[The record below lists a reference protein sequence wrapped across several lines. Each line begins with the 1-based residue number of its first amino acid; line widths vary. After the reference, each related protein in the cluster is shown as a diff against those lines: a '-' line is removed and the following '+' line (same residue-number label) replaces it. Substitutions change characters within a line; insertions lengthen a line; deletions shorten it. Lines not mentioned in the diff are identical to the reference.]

1 MKTAFYTTDIG
12 IIKIT
17 YKQKISKIELVD
29 QTNENNDKTLETNKV
44 ISQINEYLDGKR
56 KEFSIYDLCKA
67 EGTNFQQK
75 VWQELLNIPY
85 GQTKTYKDIAKN
97 IGNEKAVRAVA
108 TAIGKNPL
116 MVIIPCHRVIGSDGK
131 LRGYAYGVDVKGK
144 LINLENKSYFFLK

>member
-1 MKTAFYTTDIG
+1 MKTAFYTTEIG

-29 QTNENNDKTLETNKV
+29 QIDENNDRTLETDK
-44 ISQINEYLDGKR
+44 IIGQINEYLDGKR

-75 VWQELLNIPY
+75 VWQELLSIPY

-116 MVIIPCHRVIGSDGK
+116 MIINPCHRVIGSDGK
-131 LRGYAYGVDVKGK
+131 MHGYAYG
-144 LINLENKSYFFLK
+144 INLKKKLLDLENSI

>member
-29 QTNENNDKTLETNKV
+29 QIDENNDRTLETDK
-44 ISQINEYLDGKR
+44 IIGQINEYLDGKR

-108 TAIGKNPL
+108 TAISKNPL
-116 MVIIPCHRVIGSDGK
+116 MIITPCHRVIGSDGK
-131 LRGYAYGVDVKGK
+131 MHGYAYG
-144 LINLENKSYFFLK
+144 INLKKKLLDLENNNYK

>member
-29 QTNENNDKTLETNKV
+29 QIDENNDRTLETDK
-44 ISQINEYLDGKR
+44 IIGQINEYLDGKR

-108 TAIGKNPL
+108 TVIGKNPL

-131 LRGYAYGVDVKGK
+131 MHGYAYG
-144 LINLENKSYFFLK
+144 INLKKKLLDLENSI

>member
-29 QTNENNDKTLETNKV
+29 QTNENNDRTLETDK
-44 ISQINEYLDGKR
+44 IIGQINEYLDGKR

-131 LRGYAYGVDVKGK
+131 MHGYAYG
-144 LINLENKSYFFLK
+144 INLKKKLLDLEDNN

>member
-29 QTNENNDKTLETNKV
+29 QIDENNDRTLETDK
-44 ISQINEYLDGKR
+44 IIGQINEYLDGKR

-116 MVIIPCHRVIGSDGK
+116 MIITPCHRVIGSDGK
-131 LRGYAYGVDVKGK
+131 MHGYAYG
-144 LINLENKSYFFLK
+144 INLKKRLLDLENNN

>member
-29 QTNENNDKTLETNKV
+29 QIDENNDKTLETNKV

-116 MVIIPCHRVIGSDGK
+116 MIITPCHRVIGSDGK
-131 LRGYAYGVDVKGK
+131 MHGYAYG
-144 LINLENKSYFFLK
+144 INLKKKLLDLEDNN

>member
-1 MKTAFYTTDIG
+1 MKTAFYTTGIG

-17 YKQKISKIELVD
+17 YKQKISKIELVYQID
-29 QTNENNDKTLETNKV
+29 ENNDRTLETDK
-44 ISQINEYLDGKR
+44 IIGQINEYLDGKR
-56 KEFSIYDLCKA
+56 KEFSIYYLCKA

-116 MVIIPCHRVIGSDGK
+116 MIITPCHRVIGSDGK
-131 LRGYAYGVDVKGK
+131 MHGYAYG
-144 LINLENKSYFFLK
+144 INLKKKLLDLEDNN

>member
-1 MKTAFYTTDIG
+1 MKYAFYTTDIG

-29 QTNENNDKTLETNKV
+29 QIDENNDRTLETDK
-44 ISQINEYLDGKR
+44 IIGQINEYLDGKR

-108 TAIGKNPL
+108 TSIGKNPL
-116 MVIIPCHRVIGSDGK
+116 MIITPCHRVIGSDGK
-131 LRGYAYGVDVKGK
+131 MHGYAYGINIKKK
-144 LINLENKSYFFLK
+144 LLDLEDSN

>member
-1 MKTAFYTTDIG
+1 MNTAFYTTDIG

-29 QTNENNDKTLETNKV
+29 QIDENNDRTLETDK
-44 ISQINEYLDGKR
+44 IIGQINEYLDGKR

-116 MVIIPCHRVIGSDGK
+116 MIITPCHRVIGSDGK
-131 LRGYAYGVDVKGK
+131 MHGYAYG
-144 LINLENKSYFFLK
+144 INLKKKLLDLEDNN

>member
-1 MKTAFYTTDIG
+1 MKTAFYTTEIG

-29 QTNENNDKTLETNKV
+29 QIDENNDRTLETDK
-44 ISQINEYLDGKR
+44 IIGQINEYLDGKR

-75 VWQELLNIPY
+75 VWQELLSIPY

-116 MVIIPCHRVIGSDGK
+116 MIITPCHRVIGSDGK
-131 LRGYAYGVDVKGK
+131 MHGYAYG
-144 LINLENKSYFFLK
+144 INLKKKLLDLENNN